1 MTNETLKAAIR
12 ARRSKRAYPAFG
24 TVVNE
29 RGERWCDATATH
41 FRILGPAHEHAD
53 LRHTG
58 WYCDDVG
65 QSELAVGYV
74 LRLPQGRYLAA
85 MADPC
90 NDGQHLIDCSRV
102 FGADELRDCAYAADA
117 IAEAYAECERGYQ
130 ARWRVAYDW
139 EQARERLCEL
149 RREHTA
155 AIAARAWRTAVHA
168 LDEARELIA
177 QVRETEREHSPAALR
192 AILGY

>member
-12 ARRSKRAYPAFG
+12 ARRSKRAYSAFG
-24 TVVNE
+24 TVNK
-29 RGERWCDATATH
+29 RGERWCSDAAAH

-58 WYCDDVG
+58 WYCDDVA

-74 LRLPQGRYLAA
+74 LRLPHGRYLAA
-85 MADPC
+85 MADPY
-90 NDGQHLIDCSRV
+90 NAGQYLIDCSHV
-102 FGADELRDCAYAADA
+102 FAADELRDCAWAADR
-117 IAEAYAECERGYQ
+117 IAEAYAERECEHQ
-130 ARWRVAYDW
+130 AQWRVAYDW

-177 QVRETEREHSPAALR
+177 SIRATERDRSPTELR
-192 AILGY
+192 SMLGY